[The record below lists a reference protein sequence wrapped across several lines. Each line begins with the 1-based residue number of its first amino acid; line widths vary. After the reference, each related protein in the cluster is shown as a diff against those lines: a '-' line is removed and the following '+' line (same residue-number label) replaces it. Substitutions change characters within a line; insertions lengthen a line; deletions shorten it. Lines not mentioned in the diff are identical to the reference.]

1 MFESKPL
8 LTKEEQEKMD
18 REWKEAIE
26 AAVRWIDNDGMMV
39 KPKRKRGLFG

>member
-18 REWKEAIE
+18 REWKETIE
-26 AAVRWIDNDGMMV
+26 AAVRWIDNDSKMD

>member
-1 MFESKPL
+1 MFEPKI
-8 LTKEEQEKMD
+8 LTKEEKEKLD

-26 AAVRWIDNDGMMV
+26 AAVRWVDNDGSMD